1 MKQWG
6 SEKCNVVEVYPLKM
20 IARLWKRAEIK
31 WLEFVYFLK
40 DSGSIH
46 KWQSS
51 LNPKW
56 PFTFLSSGDSIN
68 LGAHY
73 TSELAHGL
81 PRMGRQNN
89 CKTHDSQIS
98 YLDFFQIYFYHTS
111 MGRCQS
117 EHSVTISGSLIIK
130 LHASNHRHSQV
141 LQIKI
146 KSVRWSLFR
155 EVISAVP
162 FSDQE
167 RQVFNQ
173 QSTLQ
178 SLELV

>member
-1 MKQWG
+1 MDSLGWG
-6 SEKCNVVEVYPLKM
+6 DKTT
-20 IARLWKRAEIK
+20 ARLMI
-31 WLEFVYFLK
+31 
-40 DSGSIH
+40 
-46 KWQSS
+46 
-51 LNPKW
+51 PKS
-56 PFTFLSSGDSIN
+56 PL
-68 LGAHY
+68 
-73 TSELAHGL
+73 
-81 PRMGRQNN
+81 
-89 CKTHDSQIS
+89 IS

-117 EHSVTISGSLIIK
+117 EHSVTISSLLIIK
-130 LHASNHRHSQV
+130 LHVSNHRHSQV

-146 KSVRWSLFR
+146 KFVRCSLFR
-155 EVISAVP
+155 EVKSAIP